1 MRNRVFTRILIVA
14 AVVFVCGGG
23 VWYWA
28 THRHVEQLRTIE
40 VNGVSLVYQR
50 VGRLSGQPVVLLHG
64 NGGSHEHLSVMAQ
77 QLDSAGYL
85 VYAPDS
91 RGQGANAPLDEYH
104 YADMAEDVYAFCQA
118 LGIEKPAVFGWSDGG
133 IIALLTEVLHP
144 GTFSAI
150 AVSGANITPDGIVG
164 FEEMR
169 RALTTDSLGNPME
182 PAPLHKMM
190 LTEPHITPAEL
201 GTIACPTLVVA
212 GEHDLI
218 LEEQTRLIARSI
230 PHGSLLIL
238 RGEDHGSHIWQNPK
252 MGRILLDYLGQVMGS
267 QPYIAVGDEAAL
279 FDLVFVTCAANADS
293 VWKPLTAM
301 VTPYFGSVVMY
312 MPTDTM
318 VRHGNRTSMKA
329 PTGRGAPGQ
338 LMVRPGDR
346 TSMDAVEAL
355 CEMARARGSKYLTL
369 LCTPE
374 AQGICEAFAAE
385 LPALG
390 SVEKAA
396 PQLSMLL
403 TVEDVA
409 MWTEILPGYME
420 ATETFYSEF
429 EERVALLLE
438 APLDGKWVSSCKSQV
453 SSGELP
459 PMGLEIPDYTA
470 YFRLDTLVQ
479 EGMSTWE
486 KSLAIGR
493 FVSAHIPHANQKTRP
508 AAKDAITLWQYI
520 QTQEPAFNCRY
531 HSFFAMQLLHSVGVE
546 ARVLTCLPKDEND
559 PDCHVVNIVYL
570 PEYQKWAMLDTD
582 QAVYATDAEGT
593 PLAPW
598 EMREYYAQG
607 RTFTLWYTYE
617 SPDQGMDY
625 YRSYMAK
632 NTYSF
637 ASPTSIEDNE
647 NIYLMPVK
655 D

>member
-1 MRNRVFTRILIVA
+1 MKNKVSARILIVA
-14 AVVFVCGGG
+14 VVVVMVTGGML
-23 VWYWA
+23 YWA
-28 THRHVEQLRTIE
+28 THRHVEQLKSIE

-64 NGGSHEHLSVMAQ
+64 NGGCHEHLSVMAQ

-85 VYAPDS
+85 VYALDS
-91 RGQGANAPLDEYH
+91 RGQGANAPLEEYH

-118 LGIEKPAVFGWSDGG
+118 LGIEQPAVFGWSDGG
-133 IIALLTEVLHP
+133 IVALLTEVLHP
-144 GTFSAI
+144 GTFRAI
-150 AVSGANITPDGIVG
+150 AVSGANITPEGIVG
-164 FEEMR
+164 FEDIY
-169 RALTTDSLGNPME
+169 RALTTDSLGNAIV

-252 MGRILLDYLGQVMGS
+252 MGRVLLNYLGQVLQP
-267 QPYIAVGDEAAL
+267 QPYVAVGDEGTM
-279 FDLVFVTCAANADS
+279 FDLVFVTCEANADS

-301 VTPYFGSVVMY
+301 VKPYFGSVVMH
-312 MPTDTM
+312 TDSAEAM
-318 VRHGNRTSMKA
+318 
-329 PTGRGAPGQ
+329 
-338 LMVRPGDR
+338 
-346 TSMDAVEAL
+346 EAL
-355 CEMARARGSKYLTL
+355 CEMARVRGAKYLTML
-369 LCTPE
+369 FTPE
-374 AQGICEAFAAE
+374 AKDVCEVFAAQ
-385 LPALG
+385 LPTIETDG
-390 SVEKAA
+390 HTA
-396 PQLSMLL
+396 PQLSMMLP
-403 TVEDVA
+403 VEDVA
-409 MWTEILPGYME
+409 MWTEILPEYMA
-420 ATETFYSEF
+420 ATEAFYSEF
-429 EERVALLLE
+429 EERVSLLKE
-438 APLDGKWVSSCKSQV
+438 ATLDNTMPFPQMEV
-453 SSGELP
+453 E
-459 PMGLEIPDYTA
+459 MPDYTSF
-470 YFRLDTLVQ
+470 FRLDTVVQ

-493 FVSAHIPHANQKTRP
+493 WVSSHIPHANQKARP
-508 AAKDAITLWQYI
+508 AAKDAITLWEFI
-520 QTQEPAFNCRY
+520 QHEEPAFNCRY
-531 HSFFAMQLLHSVGVE
+531 HSFFAMQLLQSVGVE
-546 ARVLTCLPKDEND
+546 ARVLTCLPKDDND

-582 QAVYATDAEGT
+582 QSMYATDADGT

-598 EMREYYAQG
+598 EMREYYAQDK
-607 RTFTLWYTYE
+607 TFTLWYNYE

-632 NTYSF
+632 NTYAF

-647 NIYLMPVK
+647 NIYWMPVQ

>member
-1 MRNRVFTRILIVA
+1 MKNKVFTPILIVA
-14 AVVFVCGGG
+14 VVVVIVTGGML
-23 VWYWA
+23 YWA
-28 THRHVEQLRTIE
+28 THRHVEQLKTIE

-64 NGGSHEHLSVMAQ
+64 NGGSHEHLSVMAE

-85 VYAPDS
+85 VYALDS

-118 LGIEKPAVFGWSDGG
+118 LGIEQPAVFGWSDGG
-133 IIALLTEVLHP
+133 IVALLTEVLHP
-144 GTFSAI
+144 GTFRAI
-150 AVSGANITPDGIVG
+150 AVSGANITPNGIVG
-164 FEEMR
+164 FEDIY
-169 RALTTDSLGNPME
+169 RALTTDSLGNAIV

-238 RGEDHGSHIWQNPK
+238 RGENHGSHIWQNPK
-252 MGRILLDYLGQVMGS
+252 MGRVLLDYLGQVLQP
-267 QPYIAVGDEAAL
+267 QPYIAVGDEETM

-301 VTPYFGSVVMY
+301 VEPYFGSVVMY
-312 MPTDTM
+312 LPSDSSLYT
-318 VRHGNRTSMKA
+318 VRDKVGTS
-329 PTGRGAPGQ
+329 P
-338 LMVRPGDR
+338 
-346 TSMDAVEAL
+346 VEAL
-355 CEMARARGSKYLTL
+355 CEMARTRGSKYLTL
-369 LCTPE
+369 LCTPD
-374 AQGICEAFAAE
+374 AQGLCETFAAE
-385 LPALG
+385 LPPLG
-390 SVEKAA
+390 TAEQAA

-409 MWTEILPGYME
+409 MWTGILPGYME
-420 ATETFYSEF
+420 ATEAFYSEF
-429 EERVALLLE
+429 EERVALLRE
-438 APLDGKWVSSCKSQV
+438 APLDGKWISSDKSQV

-459 PMGLEIPDYTA
+459 PMGLEIPDYSA

-508 AAKDAITLWQYI
+508 AAKDAITLWEYI
-520 QTQEPAFNCRY
+520 HTQEPAFNCRY

-546 ARVLTCLPKDEND
+546 ARVLTCLPKDDND

-582 QAVYATDAEGT
+582 QAIYATDTEGT

-607 RTFTLWYTYE
+607 RAFTLWYNYD

-632 NTYSF
+632 NTYAF

>member
-1 MRNRVFTRILIVA
+1 MKKKVFAPILIVA
-14 AVVFVCGGG
+14 VVVVMVTGGML
-23 VWYWA
+23 YWA
-28 THRHVEQLRTIE
+28 THRHVEQLKTIE
-40 VNGVSLVYQR
+40 VNGGSLVYQR

-64 NGGSHEHLSVMAQ
+64 NGGSHEHLSVMAE

-85 VYAPDS
+85 VYALDS

-118 LGIEKPAVFGWSDGG
+118 LGIQRPAVFGWSDGG

-144 GTFSAI
+144 GTFRAI

-164 FEEMR
+164 FEDIY
-169 RALTTDSLGNPME
+169 RALTTDSLGNAIV

-238 RGEDHGSHIWQNPK
+238 QGEDHGSHIWQNPK
-252 MGRILLDYLGQVMGS
+252 MGRVLLNYLGQVLQP
-267 QPYIAVGDEAAL
+267 QPYVAVGDEAAV
-279 FDLVFVTCAANADS
+279 FDLVFVTCEANADS

-301 VTPYFGSVVMY
+301 VKPYFGSVVMH
-312 MPTDTM
+312 TD
-318 VRHGNRTSMKA
+318 SA
-329 PTGRGAPGQ
+329 EA
-338 LMVRPGDR
+338 
-346 TSMDAVEAL
+346 MDAL
-355 CEMARARGSKYLTL
+355 CEMVRARRAKYLTL
-369 LCTPE
+369 LYTPDAKE
-374 AQGICEAFAAE
+374 VCEAFAAQ
-385 LPALG
+385 LPKIETNG
-390 SVEKAA
+390 HTA
-396 PQLSMLL
+396 PQLSMMLP
-403 TVEDVA
+403 VEDVA

-420 ATETFYSEF
+420 ATEAFYSEF
-429 EERVALLLE
+429 EERISLLRA
-438 APLDGKWVSSCKSQV
+438 APLDRKWVSSDKSQV
-453 SSGELP
+453 LEGDLP
-459 PMGLEIPDYTA
+459 PMGLEMPDYTS
-470 YFRLDTLVQ
+470 YFRLDTVVQ

-493 FVSAHIPHANQKTRP
+493 WVSSHIPHANQKARP
-508 AAKDAITLWQYI
+508 AAKDAITLWEFI
-520 QTQEPAFNCRY
+520 QHEEPAFNCRY
-531 HSFFAMQLLHSVGVE
+531 HSFFAMQLLRSVGVE
-546 ARVLTCLPKDEND
+546 ARVLTCLPKDDND

-582 QAVYATDAEGT
+582 QSMYATDAEGT

-598 EMREYYAQG
+598 EMREYYAQDK
-607 RTFTLWYTYE
+607 TFTLWYNYE

-632 NTYSF
+632 NTYAF

-647 NIYLMPVK
+647 NIYWMPVQ

>member
-1 MRNRVFTRILIVA
+1 MKKITPIFIVA
-14 AVVFVCGGG
+14 VVVVMVTGGML
-23 VWYWA
+23 YWA
-28 THRHVEQLRTIE
+28 THRHVEQLKTIE

-85 VYAPDS
+85 VYALDS
-91 RGQGANAPLDEYH
+91 RGQGANTPLDEYH

-118 LGIEKPAVFGWSDGG
+118 LGIEQPAVFGWSDGG
-133 IIALLTEVLHP
+133 IVALLTEVLHP

-169 RALTTDSLGNPME
+169 RALTTDSLGNAIV

-190 LTEPHITPAEL
+190 LTEPHITPEEL

-252 MGRILLDYLGQVMGS
+252 MGRVLLDYLGQVLQP
-267 QPYIAVGDEAAL
+267 QPYIAVGDEETM

-301 VTPYFGSVVMY
+301 VKPYFGSVVMY
-312 MPTDTM
+312 LPSDFAGSAAGETPASPVD
-318 VRHGNRTSMKA
+318 
-329 PTGRGAPGQ
+329 
-338 LMVRPGDR
+338 
-346 TSMDAVEAL
+346 AL
-355 CEMARARGSKYLTL
+355 CEMAKVRRAKYLTL
-369 LCTPE
+369 LYTPD
-374 AQGICEAFAAE
+374 AKDVCEVFAAQ
-385 LPALG
+385 LPTLDTDG
-390 SVEKAA
+390 HTA
-396 PQLSMLL
+396 PQLSMMLP
-403 TVEDVA
+403 VEDVA
-409 MWTEILPGYME
+409 MWTEILPEYMA
-420 ATETFYSEF
+420 ATEAFYSEF
-429 EERVALLLE
+429 EKRVALLKE
-438 APLDGKWVSSCKSQV
+438 ATLDNTMPF
-453 SSGELP
+453 P
-459 PMGLEIPDYTA
+459 PMDVEMPDYTS
-470 YFRLDTLVQ
+470 YFRLDTVVQ

-493 FVSAHIPHANQKTRP
+493 WVSSHIPHANQKARP
-508 AAKDAITLWQYI
+508 AAKDAITLWEFI
-520 QTQEPAFNCRY
+520 QHKEPAFNCRY
-531 HSFFAMQLLHSVGVE
+531 HSFFAMQLLRSVGVE
-546 ARVLTCLPKDEND
+546 ARVLTCLPKDDND

-582 QAVYATDAEGT
+582 QSMYATDADGT

-598 EMREYYAQG
+598 EMREYYAQDK
-607 RTFTLWYTYE
+607 TFTLWYNYE

-632 NTYSF
+632 NTYAF

-647 NIYLMPVK
+647 NIYWMPAQ

>member
-1 MRNRVFTRILIVA
+1 MKKITPILIVA
-14 AVVFVCGGG
+14 VVVVMVTSGML
-23 VWYWA
+23 YWA
-28 THRHVEQLRTIE
+28 THRHVEQLKTIE

-85 VYAPDS
+85 VYALDS

-118 LGIEKPAVFGWSDGG
+118 LGIEQPAVFGWSDGG
-133 IIALLTEVLHP
+133 IVALLTEVLHP
-144 GTFSAI
+144 GTFRAI

-164 FEEMR
+164 FEDIY
-169 RALTTDSLGNPME
+169 RALTTDSLGNAIV

-190 LTEPHITPAEL
+190 LTEPHITPTEL

-252 MGRILLDYLGQVMGS
+252 MGRVLLDYLGQVLQP
-267 QPYIAVGDEAAL
+267 QPYVAVGDEGTM
-279 FDLVFVTCAANADS
+279 FDLVFVTCEANADS

-301 VTPYFGSVVMY
+301 VKPYFGSVVMY
-312 MPTDTM
+312 LPADTM
-318 VRHGNRTSMKA
+318 VRLPINRDNTS
-329 PTGRGAPGQ
+329 
-338 LMVRPGDR
+338 DR

-355 CEMARARGSKYLTL
+355 CKMARARGSKYLTL
-369 LCTPE
+369 LCTPD

-390 SVEKAA
+390 TAEQAA

-409 MWTEILPGYME
+409 MWTGILPGYME
-420 ATETFYSEF
+420 ATEAFYSEF
-429 EERVALLLE
+429 EERVALLRA
-438 APLDGKWVSSCKSQV
+438 APLDGKWVSSDKSQV

-459 PMGLEIPDYTA
+459 PMGLEIPDYTT

-531 HSFFAMQLLHSVGVE
+531 HSFFTMQLLHSVGIE
-546 ARVLTCLPKDEND
+546 ARVLTCMPKDDND

-582 QAVYATDAEGT
+582 QAVYATDTEGT

-598 EMREYYAQG
+598 EMRACYEQG
-607 RTFTLWYTYE
+607 KSFTLWYTYE
-617 SPDQGMDY
+617 TPDQGMDY

-637 ASPTSIEDNE
+637 ASPTSMEDNE

>member
-1 MRNRVFTRILIVA
+1 MKNRILIIA
-14 AVVFVCGGG
+14 AVVSVCGGG

-28 THRHVEQLRTIE
+28 AHRYVEQLETIE

-64 NGGSHEHLSVMAQ
+64 NGGSHEHLSVMAE

-85 VYAPDS
+85 VYALDS
-91 RGQGANAPLDEYH
+91 RGQGANAPLEEYH

-144 GTFSAI
+144 GTFRAI

-169 RALTTDSLGNPME
+169 RALTTDSLGNPIA
-182 PAPLHKMM
+182 PAPLHEMM

-238 RGEDHGSHIWQNPK
+238 WGEDHGSHIWQNPK
-252 MGRILLDYLGQVMGS
+252 MGRVLLAYLGQVLQP
-267 QPYIAVGDEAAL
+267 QPYIAVGDEAAI
-279 FDLVFVTCAANADS
+279 FDLVFVTRAANADI

-312 MPTDTM
+312 LPSDSALYT
-318 VRHGNRTSMKA
+318 VRDKVGTS
-329 PTGRGAPGQ
+329 P
-338 LMVRPGDR
+338 
-346 TSMDAVEAL
+346 VEAL

-374 AQGICEAFAAE
+374 VQGICEAFAAE

-390 SVEKAA
+390 TAEQAA

-409 MWTEILPGYME
+409 MWTGILPGYME

-429 EERVALLLE
+429 EERVALLRK
-438 APLDGKWVSSCKSQV
+438 APLDRKWVSSDKTQV

-459 PMGLEIPDYTA
+459 PMGLEIPDYSA
-470 YFRLDTLVQ
+470 YFRLDTVVQ

-508 AAKDAITLWQYI
+508 AAKDAITLWEYI
-520 QTQEPAFNCRY
+520 RTQEPAFNCRY
-531 HSFFAMQLLHSVGVE
+531 HSFFTMQLLHSVGVE
-546 ARVLTCLPKDEND
+546 ARVLTCLPKDDND

-582 QAVYATDAEGT
+582 QAIYATDAEGT

-598 EMREYYAQG
+598 EMRACYEQG
-607 RTFTLWYTYE
+607 KSFTLWYTYE
-617 SPDQGMDY
+617 NPDQGMDY

-637 ASPTSIEDNE
+637 ASPTSMEDNE

>member
-1 MRNRVFTRILIVA
+1 MRNRVFARIFIVA
-14 AVVFVCGGG
+14 AVVLVCGGG

-28 THRHVEQLRTIE
+28 AHRHVEQLKTIE

-64 NGGSHEHLSVMAQ
+64 NGGSHEHLSVMAE

-85 VYAPDS
+85 VYALDS
-91 RGQGANAPLDEYH
+91 RGQGANEPLDEYH
-104 YADMAEDVYAFCQA
+104 YTDMAEDVYAFCQA

-133 IIALLTEVLHP
+133 IVALLTEVLHP

-169 RALTTDSLGNPME
+169 RALTTDSLGNPIA
-182 PAPLHKMM
+182 PAPLHRMM

-201 GTIACPTLVVA
+201 ATIACPTLVVA

-252 MGRILLDYLGQVMGS
+252 MGRVLLDYLGQVLQP
-267 QPYIAVGDEAAL
+267 QPYIAVGDEAAV
-279 FDLVFVTCAANADS
+279 FDLVFVTRAANADS

-312 MPTDTM
+312 LPSDSALYTAGETPA
-318 VRHGNRTSMKA
+318 S
-329 PTGRGAPGQ
+329 P
-338 LMVRPGDR
+338 
-346 TSMDAVEAL
+346 VETL

-369 LCTPE
+369 LCTPD
-374 AQGICEAFAAE
+374 AQGLCEAFAAE

-390 SVEKAA
+390 TAEKAA

-409 MWTEILPGYME
+409 MWTGILPGYME
-420 ATETFYSEF
+420 ATEAFYSEF
-429 EERVALLLE
+429 EQRVALLRA
-438 APLDGKWVSSCKSQV
+438 APLDGKWVSSDKSQV

-470 YFRLDTLVQ
+470 YFRLDTIVQ

-508 AAKDAITLWQYI
+508 AAKDAITLWEYI
-520 QTQEPAFNCRY
+520 HTQEPAFNCRY

-546 ARVLTCLPKDEND
+546 ARVLTCLPKDDND

-582 QAVYATDAEGT
+582 QALYATDAEGT

-598 EMREYYAQG
+598 EMRRCYEQG
-607 RTFTLWYTYE
+607 KSFTLWYTYE
-617 SPDQGMDY
+617 KPDQGMDY

-637 ASPTSIEDNE
+637 ASPTSMEDNE

>member
-1 MRNRVFTRILIVA
+1 MNKITPILIVA
-14 AVVFVCGGG
+14 VVVVMVTGGML
-23 VWYWA
+23 YWA
-28 THRHVEQLRTIE
+28 THRHVEQLKTIE

-85 VYAPDS
+85 VYALDS

-118 LGIEKPAVFGWSDGG
+118 LGIEQPAVFGWSDGG
-133 IIALLTEVLHP
+133 IVALLMEVLHP
-144 GTFSAI
+144 GTFRAI

-169 RALTTDSLGNPME
+169 RALTTDSLGNTIV

-252 MGRILLDYLGQVMGS
+252 MGRVLLDYLGQVLQP
-267 QPYIAVGDEAAL
+267 QPYVAVGDEGTM

-301 VTPYFGSVVMY
+301 VTPYFGSVVMH
-312 MPTDTM
+312 TDSAEAM
-318 VRHGNRTSMKA
+318 
-329 PTGRGAPGQ
+329 
-338 LMVRPGDR
+338 
-346 TSMDAVEAL
+346 EAL
-355 CEMARARGSKYLTL
+355 CEMVKSREAKYLTL
-369 LCTPE
+369 LYTPDAKE
-374 AQGICEAFAAE
+374 VCEAFAAQ
-385 LPALG
+385 LPTIEADG
-390 SVEKAA
+390 HTA
-396 PQLSMLL
+396 PQLSMMLP
-403 TVEDVA
+403 VEDVA

-420 ATETFYSEF
+420 ATEAFYSEF
-429 EERVALLLE
+429 EERVSLLKE
-438 APLDGKWVSSCKSQV
+438 AKLDGAMPF
-453 SSGELP
+453 P
-459 PMGLEIPDYTA
+459 PMDVEMPDYTS
-470 YFRLDTLVQ
+470 YFRLDTVVQ

-493 FVSAHIPHANQKTRP
+493 WVSSHIPHANQKARP
-508 AAKDAITLWQYI
+508 AAKDAITLWEFI
-520 QTQEPAFNCRY
+520 QHEEPAFNCRY
-531 HSFFAMQLLHSVGVE
+531 HSFFAMQLLRSVGVE
-546 ARVLTCLPKDEND
+546 ARVLTCLPKDDND

-582 QAVYATDAEGT
+582 QSMYATDADGT

-607 RTFTLWYTYE
+607 RTFTLWYNYE

-632 NTYSF
+632 NTYAF

-647 NIYLMPVK
+647 NIYWMPVQ

>member
-1 MRNRVFTRILIVA
+1 MKNKVFARILIVA
-14 AVVFVCGGG
+14 VVVVMVTGGML
-23 VWYWA
+23 YWA
-28 THRHVEQLRTIE
+28 THRHVEQLKTIE

-85 VYAPDS
+85 VYAMDS
-91 RGQGANAPLDEYH
+91 RGQGANAPQEEYH

-118 LGIEKPAVFGWSDGG
+118 LGIEQPAVFGWSDGG
-133 IIALLTEVLHP
+133 IVALLTEMLHP
-144 GTFSAI
+144 GTFRAI

-164 FEEMR
+164 FEDIY
-169 RALTTDSLGNPME
+169 RALTTDSLGNAIV

-252 MGRILLDYLGQVMGS
+252 MGRVFLDYLGQVLQP
-267 QPYIAVGDEAAL
+267 QPYIAVGDEGTM
-279 FDLVFVTCAANADS
+279 FDLVFVTCEANADS

-301 VTPYFGSVVMY
+301 VKPYFGSVVMH
-312 MPTDTM
+312 TD
-318 VRHGNRTSMKA
+318 SA
-329 PTGRGAPGQ
+329 
-338 LMVRPGDR
+338 
-346 TSMDAVEAL
+346 DAMEAL
-355 CEMARARGSKYLTL
+355 CEMARARGTKYLTL
-369 LCTPE
+369 LYTPDATE
-374 AQGICEAFAAE
+374 VCEAFAAQ
-385 LPALG
+385 LPTLEADG
-390 SVEKAA
+390 HTV
-396 PQLSMLL
+396 PQLSMMLP
-403 TVEDVA
+403 VDDVA
-409 MWTEILPGYME
+409 MWTEILPEYMA
-420 ATETFYSEF
+420 ATEAFYSEF
-429 EERVALLLE
+429 VERVSLLKE
-438 APLDGKWVSSCKSQV
+438 ATLDGAMPF
-453 SSGELP
+453 P
-459 PMGLEIPDYTA
+459 PMNVEMPDYTS
-470 YFRLDTLVQ
+470 YFRLDTVVQ

-493 FVSAHIPHANQKTRP
+493 WVSSHIPHANQKARP
-508 AAKDAITLWQYI
+508 AAKDAITLWEFI
-520 QTQEPAFNCRY
+520 QHEEPAFNCRY
-531 HSFFAMQLLHSVGVE
+531 HSFFAMQLLRSVGVE
-546 ARVLTCLPKDEND
+546 ARVLTCLPKDDND

-582 QAVYATDAEGT
+582 QSMYATDADGT

-598 EMREYYAQG
+598 EMREYYAQDK
-607 RTFTLWYTYE
+607 TFTLWYNYE

-632 NTYSF
+632 NTYAF

-647 NIYLMPVK
+647 NIYWMPVQ
-655 D
+655 DER

>member
-1 MRNRVFTRILIVA
+1 MKNKVFTPILIVA
-14 AVVFVCGGG
+14 VVVVMVTGGML
-23 VWYWA
+23 YWA
-28 THRHVEQLRTIE
+28 THRHVEQLKTIE

-85 VYAPDS
+85 VYALDS
-91 RGQGANAPLDEYH
+91 RGQGANAPLEEYH

-118 LGIEKPAVFGWSDGG
+118 LGIEQPAVFGWSDGG
-133 IIALLTEVLHP
+133 IVALLMEVLHP
-144 GTFSAI
+144 GTFRAI
-150 AVSGANITPDGIVG
+150 AVSGANITPNGIVG

-169 RALTTDSLGNPME
+169 RALTTDSLGNAIV

-252 MGRILLDYLGQVMGS
+252 MGRVLLDYLGQVLQP
-267 QPYIAVGDEAAL
+267 QPYIAVGDEETM
-279 FDLVFVTCAANADS
+279 FDLVFVTCEANADS

-301 VTPYFGSVVMY
+301 VKPYFGSVVMH
-312 MPTDTM
+312 TD
-318 VRHGNRTSMKA
+318 SA
-329 PTGRGAPGQ
+329 E
-338 LMVRPGDR
+338 
-346 TSMDAVEAL
+346 AVEAL
-355 CEMARARGSKYLTL
+355 CEMARVRGAKYLTL
-369 LCTPE
+369 LFTPDAKE
-374 AQGICEAFAAE
+374 VCEAFAAQ
-385 LPALG
+385 LPTLEADGLT
-390 SVEKAA
+390 V
-396 PQLSMLL
+396 PQLSMMLP
-403 TVEDVA
+403 VEDVA

-420 ATETFYSEF
+420 ATEAFYSEF
-429 EERVALLLE
+429 EERVALLKE
-438 APLDGKWVSSCKSQV
+438 ARLDIDSLSYFAPTPPPYPLPA
-453 SSGELP
+453 SGAGESIE
-459 PMGLEIPDYTA
+459 MPDYTS
-470 YFRLDTLVQ
+470 YFRLDTVVQ

-493 FVSAHIPHANQKTRP
+493 WVSSHTPHANQKARP
-508 AAKDAITLWQYI
+508 AAKDAITLWEFI
-520 QTQEPAFNCRY
+520 QHKEPAFNCRY
-531 HSFFAMQLLHSVGVE
+531 HSFFAMQLLRSVGVE
-546 ARVLTCLPKDEND
+546 ARVLTCLPKDDND

-582 QAVYATDAEGT
+582 QSMYATDAEGT

-598 EMREYYAQG
+598 EMREYYAQDK
-607 RTFTLWYTYE
+607 TFTLWYNYE

-632 NTYSF
+632 NTYAF
-637 ASPTSIEDNE
+637 ASPTSIEDIE
-647 NIYLMPVK
+647 NIYLMPIT
-655 D
+655 DER

>member
-1 MRNRVFTRILIVA
+1 MRNKVFARILIVA
-14 AVVFVCGGG
+14 AVVLVCGGG

-28 THRHVEQLRTIE
+28 AHRHVEQLRTIE

-85 VYAPDS
+85 VYALDS
-91 RGQGANAPLDEYH
+91 RGQGANEPLDEYH

-133 IIALLTEVLHP
+133 IVALLTEVLHP

-164 FEEMR
+164 FEDMR
-169 RALTTDSLGNPME
+169 RALTTDSLGNPIA
-182 PAPLHKMM
+182 PAPLHEMM

-252 MGRILLDYLGQVMGS
+252 MGRVLLDYLGQVLQP
-267 QPYIAVGDEAAL
+267 QPYIAVGDEAAV
-279 FDLVFVTCAANADS
+279 FDLVFVTRAANADS

-301 VTPYFGSVVMY
+301 ITPYFGSVVMY
-312 MPTDTM
+312 LPSDSALYTAGETPA
-318 VRHGNRTSMKA
+318 S
-329 PTGRGAPGQ
+329 P
-338 LMVRPGDR
+338 
-346 TSMDAVEAL
+346 VEAL

-369 LCTPE
+369 LCTPD
-374 AQGICEAFAAE
+374 AQRLCETFAKE

-390 SVEKAA
+390 TAEKAA

-409 MWTEILPGYME
+409 MWTGILPGYME
-420 ATETFYSEF
+420 ATEAFYSEF
-429 EERVALLLE
+429 EQQVALLRA
-438 APLDGKWVSSCKSQV
+438 APLDSASISTFAPPPPP
-453 SSGELP
+453 SPLPNEAGEP
-459 PMGLEIPDYTA
+459 IEIPDYTT
-470 YFRLDTLVQ
+470 YFRLDTIVQ

-508 AAKDAITLWQYI
+508 AAKDAITLWEYI
-520 QTQEPAFNCRY
+520 HTQEPAFNCRY
-531 HSFFAMQLLHSVGVE
+531 HSFFTMQLLHSVGVE
-546 ARVLTCLPKDEND
+546 ARVLTCMPKDDND

-582 QAVYATDAEGT
+582 QAIYATDAEGT

-598 EMREYYAQG
+598 EMRACYEQG
-607 RTFTLWYTYE
+607 KSFTLWYTYE
-617 SPDQGMDY
+617 TPDQGMDY

>member
-1 MRNRVFTRILIVA
+1 MKNKVFARILIVA
-14 AVVFVCGGG
+14 VVVVMVTGGML
-23 VWYWA
+23 YWA
-28 THRHVEQLRTIE
+28 THRHVEQLKTIE
-40 VNGVSLVYQR
+40 VNGVSLMYQR
-50 VGRLSGQPVVLLHG
+50 VGRLSGQPVVLQHG

-85 VYAPDS
+85 VYALDS

-118 LGIEKPAVFGWSDGG
+118 LGIEQPAVFGWSDGG
-133 IIALLTEVLHP
+133 IVALLTEVLHP
-144 GTFSAI
+144 GTFRAI
-150 AVSGANITPDGIVG
+150 AVSGANITPEGIVG
-164 FEEMR
+164 FEDIY
-169 RALTTDSLGNPME
+169 RALTTDSLGNAIV

-190 LTEPHITPAEL
+190 LTEPHITPEEL

-252 MGRILLDYLGQVMGS
+252 MGRVLLDYLGQVLQP
-267 QPYIAVGDEAAL
+267 QPYIAVGDEETM

-301 VTPYFGSVVMY
+301 VKPYFGSVVMH
-312 MPTDTM
+312 TDSAEAM
-318 VRHGNRTSMKA
+318 
-329 PTGRGAPGQ
+329 
-338 LMVRPGDR
+338 
-346 TSMDAVEAL
+346 EAL
-355 CEMARARGSKYLTL
+355 CEMARVRGAKYLTL
-369 LCTPE
+369 LFTPD
-374 AQGICEAFAAE
+374 AKDVCEAFAAQ
-385 LPALG
+385 LPTLETDG
-390 SVEKAA
+390 HTA
-396 PQLSMLL
+396 PQLSMMLP
-403 TVEDVA
+403 VEDVA

-420 ATETFYSEF
+420 ATEAFYSEF
-429 EERVALLLE
+429 EDRVSLLKE
-438 APLDGKWVSSCKSQV
+438 ARLDIDSLSYFAPTPPPYPLPA
-453 SSGELP
+453 SGAGESIE
-459 PMGLEIPDYTA
+459 MPDYTS
-470 YFRLDTLVQ
+470 YFRLDTVVQ

-493 FVSAHIPHANQKTRP
+493 WVSSHIPHANQKARP
-508 AAKDAITLWQYI
+508 AAKDAITLWEFI
-520 QTQEPAFNCRY
+520 QHEEPAFNCRY
-531 HSFFAMQLLHSVGVE
+531 HSFFAMQLLRSVGVE
-546 ARVLTCLPKDEND
+546 ARVLTCLPKDDND

-582 QAVYATDAEGT
+582 QSMYATDAEGT

-598 EMREYYAQG
+598 EMREYYAQDK
-607 RTFTLWYTYE
+607 TFTLWYNYE

-632 NTYSF
+632 NTYAF

-647 NIYLMPVK
+647 NIYLMPIN
-655 D
+655 DER

>member
-1 MRNRVFTRILIVA
+1 MKNKVFARILIVA
-14 AVVFVCGGG
+14 VVVVMVTGGML
-23 VWYWA
+23 YWA
-28 THRHVEQLRTIE
+28 THRHVEQLKTIE

-85 VYAPDS
+85 VYALDS

-118 LGIEKPAVFGWSDGG
+118 LGIEQPAVFGWSDGG
-133 IIALLTEVLHP
+133 IVALLTEVLHP
-144 GTFSAI
+144 GTFRAI
-150 AVSGANITPDGIVG
+150 AVSGANITPNGIVD
-164 FEEMR
+164 FEDIY
-169 RALTTDSLGNPME
+169 RALTTDSLGNAIV

-190 LTEPHITPAEL
+190 LTEPHITPTEL

-218 LEEQTRLIARSI
+218 LEEQTRLIARNI

-252 MGRILLDYLGQVMGS
+252 MGRVLLDYLGQVLQP
-267 QPYIAVGDEAAL
+267 QPYIAVGDEGTV
-279 FDLVFVTCAANADS
+279 FDLVFVTCEANADS

-301 VTPYFGSVVMY
+301 VEPYFGSVVMH
-312 MPTDTM
+312 TD
-318 VRHGNRTSMKA
+318 SA
-329 PTGRGAPGQ
+329 EA
-338 LMVRPGDR
+338 
-346 TSMDAVEAL
+346 MDAL
-355 CEMARARGSKYLTL
+355 CEMARARMAKYLTL
-369 LCTPE
+369 LFTPDAKE
-374 AQGICEAFAAE
+374 VCEAFAAQ
-385 LPALG
+385 LPTIETNG
-390 SVEKAA
+390 HTA
-396 PQLSMLL
+396 PQLSMMLP
-403 TVEDVA
+403 VEDVA

-420 ATETFYSEF
+420 ATEAFYSEY
-429 EERVALLLE
+429 EERVALLKE
-438 APLDGKWVSSCKSQV
+438 ATLDGAMPF
-453 SSGELP
+453 P
-459 PMGLEIPDYTA
+459 PMVVEMPDYTS
-470 YFRLDTLVQ
+470 YFRLDTVVQ

-493 FVSAHIPHANQKTRP
+493 WVSSHIPHANQKTRP
-508 AAKDAITLWQYI
+508 AAKDAITLWEFI
-520 QTQEPAFNCRY
+520 QHEEPAFNCRY
-531 HSFFAMQLLHSVGVE
+531 HSFFAMQLLRSVGVE
-546 ARVLTCLPKDEND
+546 ARVLTCLPKDDND

-582 QAVYATDAEGT
+582 QSMYATDAEGT

-598 EMREYYAQG
+598 EMREYYAQDK
-607 RTFTLWYTYE
+607 TFTLWYNYE

-632 NTYSF
+632 NTYAF

-647 NIYLMPVK
+647 NIYWMPVQ